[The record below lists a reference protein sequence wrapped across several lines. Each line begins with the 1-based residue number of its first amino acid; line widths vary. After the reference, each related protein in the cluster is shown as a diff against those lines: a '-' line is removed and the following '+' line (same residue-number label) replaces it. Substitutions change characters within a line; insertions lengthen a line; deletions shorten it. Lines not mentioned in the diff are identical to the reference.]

1 MRKLVLLAALA
12 LTIAGASL
20 GGAVVWGNGP
30 VADDAVIWGV

>member
-1 MRKLVLLAALA
+1 MRQLVLLAALA

-20 GGAVVWGNGP
+20 GGYIIWGDAP